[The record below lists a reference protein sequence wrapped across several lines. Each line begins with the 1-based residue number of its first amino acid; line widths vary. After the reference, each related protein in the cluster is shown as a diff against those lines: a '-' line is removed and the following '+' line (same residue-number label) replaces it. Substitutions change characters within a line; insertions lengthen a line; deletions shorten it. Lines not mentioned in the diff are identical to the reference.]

1 MKKILG
7 LTIAALLV
15 MVMVGS
21 GSWAWFSDTESSPDN
36 SLSAGTLDL
45 KIDGDDLPVTT
56 FSMTDVA
63 PGDSGSGN
71 VTLTN
76 DGASSIDGELDVQSS
91 AIINTGGTTGEYG
104 DSTGDL
110 GAAAEI
116 AIYLDVD
123 QSGTFTNGDI
133 GLDNADNT
141 TYNFAAGLQWH
152 TIDSYGSIIWDNV
165 ETMSPS
171 ASDDFVAL
179 WRVPDST
186 GNNIQGDT
194 VSCNITFILQQ
205 PAAD

>member
-76 DGASSIDGELDVQSS
+76 AAVSSIDGELDVQFS
-91 AIINTGGTTGEYG
+91 AITNTGGTTGEYG
-104 DSTGDL
+104 DSVGDL

-116 AIYLDVD
+116 AIYIDVD
-123 QSGTFTNGDI
+123 QSGNWNGLDI
-133 GLDNADNT
+133 GLKSDGT
-141 TYNFAAGLQWH
+141 TYNPPTALDYA
-152 TIDSYGSIIWDNV
+152 TIDSYDSQTWDAV
-165 ETMSPS
+165 ETMIPS
-171 ASDDFVAL
+171 ESDDFIAL
-179 WRVPDST
+179 WRVPTSA